1 MTQAKISELNNLANG
16 IKSALQSL
24 NRLIILKERIY
35 ELEVSSFDIIKSE
48 RKTERENYRK

>member
-48 RKTERENYRK
+48 RKTERGNYRK